1 MPDVGFYS
9 KEENKPK
16 QQTGIV
22 FVEPSGAGAFHIG
35 SFGNIADDE
44 IAYISSETIKAYNIK
59 TGDELFCSVYINT
72 DNEKVVREVLTI
84 NGEKID
90 RSKDKERV
98 WIMSDSTLTYV
109 LDQTK
114 QSMTK

>member
-1 MPDVGFYS
+1 MMSKITMAIFICLLTSGCFSKFTLHQRYPYEGVYKHDV
-9 KEENKPK
+9 
-16 QQTGIV
+16 
-22 FVEPSGAGAFHIG
+22 
-35 SFGNIADDE
+35 E
-44 IAYISSETIKAYNIK
+44 I
-59 TGDELFCSVYINT
+59 
-72 DNEKVVREVLTI
+72 TI

>member
-1 MPDVGFYS
+1 MLKNIIVSLCICTLFTGCFSKFTLHQRYPYEGVYKHDV
-9 KEENKPK
+9 
-16 QQTGIV
+16 
-22 FVEPSGAGAFHIG
+22 
-35 SFGNIADDE
+35 E
-44 IAYISSETIKAYNIK
+44 I
-59 TGDELFCSVYINT
+59 
-72 DNEKVVREVLTI
+72 TI